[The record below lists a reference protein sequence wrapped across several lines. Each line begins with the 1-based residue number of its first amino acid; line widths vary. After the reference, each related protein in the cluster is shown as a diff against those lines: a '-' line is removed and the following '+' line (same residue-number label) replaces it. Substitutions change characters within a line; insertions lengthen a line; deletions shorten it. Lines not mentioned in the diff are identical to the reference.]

1 MRAVRRVTISDVA
14 RASGVSIATVSRVMN
29 DGPTVSP
36 KLAEQVREVAGRL
49 GYQPNAAAQVLRR
62 GRSGTLGV
70 LVPDLSNPYFGGVL
84 KGVGAAAAVAGY
96 RMLVADAN
104 EVVADEPALARDLL
118 RKTDGVILCSPRMS
132 RDDLLALLDLGF
144 PLVAAN
150 RDASGLALSTVSIDT
165 YRSMIELC
173 GHLTALGHRRV
184 AYLAG
189 PEHSWSHRERWRA
202 LAGTAAFGMEP
213 VSITCG
219 ATMEDGHRAT
229 DAALA
234 TEPTAIIA
242 YNDIVALG
250 ALSRAGELGLRVPDD
265 VSITGFDDI
274 SFAAYASPALTTVHH
289 PTLDL
294 GRMAWQQLSR
304 LLEGERGLDGERVH
318 GRLVVRASTG
328 TARVMSRTS

>member
-1 MRAVRRVTISDVA
+1 MTGARRVTISDVA
-14 RASGVSIATVSRVMN
+14 RAAGVSIATVSRVMN

-36 KLAEQVREVAGRL
+36 RLAEQVRRVADGL

-62 GRSGTLGV
+62 GRSRTVGV
-70 LVPDLSNPYFGGVL
+70 LVPDLSNPYFGEVL
-84 KGVGAAAAVAGY
+84 KGVGAAAAGAGY
-96 RMLVADAN
+96 RMLVADSN
-104 EVVADEPALARDLL
+104 EVVADEPGLARDLL
-118 RKTDGVILCSPRMS
+118 RKTDGVILCSPRMP
-132 RDDLLALLDLGF
+132 REDLLALLDLGL
-144 PLVAAN
+144 PVVAAN

-165 YRSMIELC
+165 HRSMIELC

-202 LAGTAAFGMEP
+202 LAGTAAFGTEP
-213 VSITCG
+213 VSVPCG
-219 ATMEDGHRAT
+219 PTMQDGHRAA
-229 DAALA
+229 DDALA
-234 TEPTAIIA
+234 SEPTAILA

-250 ALSRAGELGLRVPDD
+250 ALRRVHELGLRVPDD

-274 SFAAYASPALTTVHH
+274 PFAAYASPALTTVFH

-294 GRMAWQQLSR
+294 GRMAWHQLSR
-304 LLEGERGLDGERVH
+304 LLDGERGLDGERVR

-328 TARVMSRTS
+328 AARVVSLTA